1 VTEPTLSSSV
11 NGTTSGADGQP
22 PIDPSYVLISSLGS
36 REVLILGP
44 ARCQGCGLL
53 VFLWTDMI
61 WRDPNRREHHCNP
74 AKARHV
80 AQVGLDRYRPLHEL
94 IPQAPEGYEW

>member
-1 VTEPTLSSSV
+1 
-11 NGTTSGADGQP
+11 
-22 PIDPSYVLISSLGS
+22 
-36 REVLILGP
+36 
-44 ARCQGCGLL
+44 
-53 VFLWTDMI
+53 MI